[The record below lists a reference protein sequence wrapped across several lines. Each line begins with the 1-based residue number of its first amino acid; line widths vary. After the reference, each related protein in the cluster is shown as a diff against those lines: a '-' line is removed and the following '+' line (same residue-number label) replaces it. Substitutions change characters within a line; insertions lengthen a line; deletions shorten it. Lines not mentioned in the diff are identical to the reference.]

1 MKNRSILVIGASGQL
16 GSELTQALVDRYGS
30 ERVLATDIRDPRSWP
45 NGANFARLDV
55 LDRVQLQD
63 LVHKHSVTEIY
74 HLAAVLSAKGERDPH
89 FAWRLNMESLLNVLE
104 VARTDDVEKVF
115 WPSSIAVFGNNTPKE
130 NTPQATIMDPST
142 IYGISK
148 LAGERWCEWYC
159 QKHGLDVRS
168 LRYPGLIGYK
178 NPPGGGTTDYAVEIF
193 FKALTEKRY
202 TCFLEP
208 DTALPMMYMDDAIK
222 ATLDLMEAPTE
233 RITVRSSYNI
243 TGMTFSPAGIANEI
257 RRHIPDF
264 TVTYEPDYRQA
275 IAASWPKSIDD
286 TQARRDWGW
295 RPDFDLARMVQEIL
309 EKLPSLLQREKA

>member
-1 MKNRSILVIGASGQL
+1 
-16 GSELTQALVDRYGS
+16 
-30 ERVLATDIRDPRSWP
+30 
-45 NGANFARLDV
+45 
-55 LDRVQLQD
+55 
-63 LVHKHSVTEIY
+63 
-74 HLAAVLSAKGERDPH
+74 
-89 FAWRLNMESLLNVLE
+89 
-104 VARTDDVEKVF
+104 
-115 WPSSIAVFGNNTPKE
+115 
-130 NTPQATIMDPST
+130 
-142 IYGISK
+142 
-148 LAGERWCEWYC
+148 
-159 QKHGLDVRS
+159 
-168 LRYPGLIGYK
+168 
-178 NPPGGGTTDYAVEIF
+178 IF